1 MSFSFSRLSFCLSE
15 EILKRSSF
23 EKLKSLPSAERHL
36 KTGVSLEQLEAQARA
51 ESDLQSAENLNA
63 ARSKLFDLMHR
74 VEVPG
79 TSA

>member
-1 MSFSFSRLSFCLSE
+1 M
-15 EILKRSSF
+15 KRYRDQDIKTPF

-63 ARSKLFDLMHR
+63 ARSKLFDLIAKETAQQR
-74 VEVPG
+74 R
-79 TSA
+79 TA